1 MNPKAGHKKPVIN
14 KHKGRMKCMSMEGT
28 AFKAK
33 QLEHKVKFIL
43 KGPISTRRPLIRG
56 RKEGRKTLFGM
67 TPI

>member
-1 MNPKAGHKKPVIN
+1 
-14 KHKGRMKCMSMEGT
+14 MKCMSMEGT

-56 RKEGRKTLFGM
+56 RKEGRKMLFGM